1 MSEELE
7 LEGSQGLRAEI
18 GKCPNSTNER
28 KQMSTKTIYKRIALV
43 AVAAL
48 GAGVLSVAP
57 ANAADNGVAGT
68 ANAPAPL
75 ADVLNIAT
83 EASIT
88 GAAVVVATV
97 EDGATTA
104 GSFNDSLGLLANST
118 IVDTNSLTSTATM
131 RSDGEIVFYTKTA
144 NDVAATFEVVGGTFG
159 TVAAE
164 NGSFN
169 NVNNTRTSFVT
180 GKATAATQIAFSVK
194 PNVGA
199 TVMTVSMFKSGSLA
213 TIDQTKVNAVQAGT
227 TPKGTLIQRYTVTVA
242 TTSLS
247 GAYSSTYSAI
257 RAVGSGAVSAAET
270 SNTDATGALTIAN
283 ASTSLGY
290 VNVNLRD
297 AYDVELPAGA
307 LIINATNGAG
317 LAWSNS
323 GSTSASG
330 FNLVAV
336 ATDTT
341 GTLTVARPAASANKG
356 FSTTVTFNWNGA
368 VVGTKT
374 FTFQGEVATVTASA
388 PVIGA
393 LSANNTSAFRL
404 AYADSAGNA
413 LYPTTTDTT
422 AVSSTLTSSVTGL
435 SVGTVGSS
443 TAGLAKGTLSCGAS
457 AGSADVQVQHV
468 NPLSGS
474 IVKSNV
480 WKATCAGDA
489 YTYTASWDK
498 ASYTPG
504 SIATLSISFKDSK
517 GNLANAYTA
526 VSTTGS
532 LISITG
538 GPSAAAVTI
547 PANGDAA
554 DSADGVK
561 KYQFVVGTTT
571 GDFSAVVSVP
581 VVNANGV
588 AANQTVS
595 YKIANATTGVTNEDV
610 LKAIVSLIASINKQI
625 AALQKALLRR

>member
-1 MSEELE
+1 
-7 LEGSQGLRAEI
+7 
-18 GKCPNSTNER
+18 
-28 KQMSTKTIYKRIALV
+28 MSTKTIYKRIALV

-57 ANAADNGVAGT
+57 ANAANNGVAG
-68 ANAPAPL
+68 AADAPAPL
-75 ADVLNIAT
+75 ANVLNIAT

-88 GAAVVVATV
+88 GAAIVVATV

-104 GSFNDSLGLLANST
+104 GSFNDSLGLLANT
-118 IVDTNSLTSTATM
+118 TTVDVNSLTSTATM
-131 RSDGEIVFYTKTA
+131 RADGEIVFYTKTD

-164 NGSFN
+164 SGSFN
-169 NVNNTRTSFVT
+169 NVNNTKTSFVT

-199 TVMTVSMFKSGSLA
+199 TTMTVSMFKSASLA

-227 TPKGTLIQRYTVTVA
+227 TSKGTLIQRYTVTVA

-247 GAYSSTYSAI
+247 GAYSSTFSAV
-257 RAVGSGAVSAAET
+257 RAVLSGTAGAAET
-270 SNTDATGALTIAN
+270 SNIDETGATSIAN
-283 ASTSLGY
+283 AASSVGF
-290 VNVNLRD
+290 VNINLRD
-297 AYDVELPAGA
+297 AYNVELPAGA

-317 LAWSNS
+317 LAWNAS
-323 GSTSASG
+323 GGASASG

-341 GTLTVARPAASANKG
+341 GTLTVARPAASANRG
-356 FSTTVTFNWNGA
+356 FSTTVTVNWNGA

-374 FTFQGEVATVTASA
+374 FTFLGEVATVTASA
-388 PVIGA
+388 PAIGA
-393 LSANNTSAFRL
+393 LSASNTSAFRL

-413 LYPTTTDTT
+413 LYPTITDTS

-435 SVGTVGSS
+435 AVGTIGSS
-443 TAGLAKGTLSCGAS
+443 TAGLARGTLTCGAA

-468 NPLSGS
+468 NPLSGT
-474 IVKSNV
+474 VVRSNI

-489 YTYTASWDK
+489 ASYTASWDR

-504 SIATLSISFKDSK
+504 SIATLSITFRDAR

-526 VSTTGS
+526 VSTTGN
-532 LISITG
+532 LITITG
-538 GPSAAAVTI
+538 GPSATAVTA

-554 DSADGVK
+554 DSADGIK
-561 KYQFVVGTTT
+561 RYQFVVGTTT
-571 GDFSAVVSVP
+571 GDFSAVVSAP
-581 VVNANGV
+581 VVNAAAPTT

-595 YKIANATTGVTNEDV
+595 YKVANATTGTTNEDV